1 MKMKISKIILFI
13 IIGINILS
21 SHAGDTFF
29 DVVRLGGIEYF
40 GTTIQQGYTTVEYTG
55 FSTKYPRFTVTEGD
69 SLVSMKSTSNE
80 NGYHYGLVTLSIK
93 DTVAAHTDITKSY
106 TFTLSATNG
115 VSGYRTRATRVE
127 FFDYG
132 FNNPNT
138 LGITY
143 NTSYSA
149 GRSSSTYSLAYGYT
163 YIGGIIKSNIIVNS
177 TLQNADGDSAKVY
190 THYFG
195 LLVGGDYVNTNGT
208 GLNDSP
214 MSIVS
219 GFLTIDNIEKYN
231 TKHIHFDANGGTGNM
246 IDQIIGAEGSTTLNP
261 CTFTYNDFI
270 FSGWNT
276 KPDGTGTTYVDCD
289 SYTEQN
295 GAVLYAQWIP
305 KSYTLI
311 DGEPYNNSY
320 TATNVNVNYKR
331 NFKNTVWQAWYV
343 PFDTPYSLLEQDF
356 EVAEPTL
363 FKENI
368 NGITKLEAEIVTN
381 GIIYA
386 NKPYLIRAKESGNKD
401 IQLYD
406 VTLYAAENSMTD
418 ILTDDTRYSFIGTYT
433 TVSDMYENEYW
444 AMSGGGLKKAS
455 SPSATLSSFRW
466 YLQVNANSSAS
477 AKAVT
482 FLPVTINNDITAIE
496 QTTDIQDKHI
506 SPVKYIDNGELII
519 KSGDIKYYSDGK
531 TK

>member
-1 MKMKISKIILFI
+1 MKISKIILFI
-13 IIGINILS
+13 IISIKALS
-21 SHAGDTFF
+21 SHADDTFF

-69 SLVSMKSTSNE
+69 SVVSMKSTSNE

-163 YIGGIIKSNIIVNS
+163 YIGGIIKSNIIVTS
-177 TLQNADGDSAKVY
+177 TLQNADGDSEKVY

-195 LLVGGDYVNTNGT
+195 LLVGGDYVNANGT
-208 GLNDSP
+208 TVNNSP
-214 MSIVS
+214 FSIVS
-219 GFLTIDNIEKYN
+219 GFITIDNIEKSYTN
-231 TKHIHFDANGGTGNM
+231 YIHFDANGGTGNM
-246 IDQIIGAEGSTTLNP
+246 PDQIIFGGESNATLNP
-261 CTFTYNDFI
+261 CTFKYNDFI

-276 KPDGTGTTYVDCD
+276 EPDGTGTAYIDCD

-295 GAVLYAQWIP
+295 GAVLYAQWRP

-311 DGEPYNNSY
+311 DGEPYSNSY
-320 TATNVNVNYKR
+320 TATNVDVNYKR
-331 NFKNTVWQAWYV
+331 NFRNTAWQAWYV
-343 PFDTPYSLLEQDF
+343 PFDTPYSLLEQNF

-368 NGITKLEAEIVTN
+368 NGITKLEAEMVTD
-381 GIIYA
+381 GILYA
-386 NKPYLIRAKESGNKD
+386 NKPYLIRAKEVGNKEIQIDD
-401 IQLYD
+401 I
-406 VTLYAAENSMTD
+406 TLYAAENCTTD
-418 ILTDDTRYSFIGTYT
+418 LLTDESTYSFVGTYNT
-433 TVSDMYENEYW
+433 ISNMYEKGYW

-466 YLQVNANSSAS
+466 YLQVVANGSAS

-482 FLPVTINNDITAIE
+482 FLPITINNDITAIE
-496 QTTDIQDKHI
+496 QTTDIQDKRI
-506 SPVKYIDNGELII
+506 SPVKYIDNGVLII
-519 KSGDIKYYSDGK
+519 KSGCIKYYSDGK
-531 TK
+531 AK